1 MPKNQVRQRQDVV
14 TTTTT
19 TAWKGPMPPP
29 AVLEQYN
36 SIVPNAAERILTMA
50 EEEARIR
57 RDQLQKDHDSENR
70 VKESDVNQYH
80 SDVKRGQYLAA
91 LVMLGIV
98 VTVIVC
104 VVFKQ
109 ENAAI
114 AVAGMGAVGIVS
126 SFIGRKK

>member
-1 MPKNQVRQRQDVV
+1 MSKNSLQQRQDVIASA
-14 TTTTT
+14 
-19 TAWKGPMPPP
+19 TAWKGPIPPP
-29 AVLEQYN
+29 AILTQYD
-36 SIVPNAAERILTMA
+36 SIVPGAAERILIMA

-57 RDQLQKDHDSENR
+57 RDQVQKDHDSENR

-91 LVMLGIV
+91 LVMFGIV
-98 VTVIVC
+98 ATVIVC
-104 VVFKQ
+104 AAFGK
-109 ENAAI
+109 EKAAI

>member
-1 MPKNQVRQRQDVV
+1 MPKNQVQPRPAVMAGA
-14 TTTTT
+14 
-19 TAWKGPMPPP
+19 TAWKGPIPPP
-29 AVLEQYN
+29 AVLEHYN

-57 RDQLQKDHDSENR
+57 RDQVQKDHDSENR

-98 VTVIVC
+98 AAVIVC
-104 VVFKQ
+104 AVSGK
-109 ENAAI
+109 EKAAMT
-114 AVAGMGAVGIVS
+114 VAGMGAVGIVS
-126 SFIGRKK
+126 SFIGRRK

>member
-1 MPKNQVRQRQDVV
+1 MSKNQLQQRQAVM
-14 TTTTT
+14 TTTA
-19 TAWKGPMPPP
+19 AWKGPIPPP
-29 AVLEQYN
+29 VVLDQYN

-57 RDQLQKDHDSENR
+57 RDQVQKDHDSENR

-91 LVMLGIV
+91 LVMFGIV
-98 VTVIVC
+98 MAVIVC

-109 ENAAI
+109 EKAAM

-126 SFIGRKK
+126 SFVGRKK

>member
-1 MPKNQVRQRQDVV
+1 MSKNQVQRPAAVV
-14 TTTTT
+14 ATA
-19 TAWKGPMPPP
+19 TAWQGPIPSP
-29 AVLEQYN
+29 AVLEHYN

-57 RDQLQKDHDSENR
+57 RDQVQKDHDSENR

-98 VTVIVC
+98 AAVVVC
-104 VVFKQ
+104 AAFKQ
-109 ENAAI
+109 EKAAI

-126 SFIGRKK
+126 SFVGRKK

>member
-1 MPKNQVRQRQDVV
+1 MSRNSVQQRPAVLAAA
-14 TTTTT
+14 
-19 TAWKGPMPPP
+19 TAWKGPIPPP
-29 AVLEQYN
+29 AVLDQYN
-36 SIVPNAAERILTMA
+36 AIVPNAAERILIMA

-57 RDQLQKDHDSENR
+57 RDQIQKDHDSENR

-98 VTVIVC
+98 AAVVVC
-104 VVFKQ
+104 VVFGK
-109 ENAAI
+109 ENAAM

>member
-1 MPKNQVRQRQDVV
+1 MSKNSAQQHPTVL
-14 TTTTT
+14 TTT
-19 TAWKGPMPPP
+19 TAWKGPIPPP
-29 AVLEQYN
+29 AVLGQYN
-36 SIVPNAAERILTMA
+36 VIVPNAAERILSMA

-57 RDQLQKDHDSENR
+57 RDQIQKDHDSENR

-98 VTVIVC
+98 AAVVVC
-104 VVFKQ
+104 VIFDK
-109 ENAAI
+109 EKAAM

>member
-1 MPKNQVRQRQDVV
+1 MSKNSAQQRQPVIA
-14 TTTTT
+14 TAA
-19 TAWKGPMPPP
+19 AWKGPIPPP
-29 AVLEQYN
+29 TILDQYN
-36 SIVPNAAERILTMA
+36 SIVPDAAERILIMA

-57 RDQLQKDHDSENR
+57 RDQIQKDHDSENR
-70 VKESDVNQYH
+70 AKESDINQYH

-98 VTVIVC
+98 AAVVVC
-104 VVFKQ
+104 VVFDK
-109 ENAAI
+109 EKAAM

>member
-1 MPKNQVRQRQDVV
+1 MSKNQVQRQTAVV
-14 TTTTT
+14 ATT
-19 TAWKGPMPPP
+19 TAWKGPIPPP

-57 RDQLQKDHDSENR
+57 RDQVQKDHDSENR

-98 VTVIVC
+98 ATVVVC

-109 ENAAI
+109 EKAAM

-126 SFIGRKK
+126 SFVGRKK

>member
-1 MPKNQVRQRQDVV
+1 
-14 TTTTT
+14 
-19 TAWKGPMPPP
+19 
-29 AVLEQYN
+29 
-36 SIVPNAAERILTMA
+36 MA

-57 RDQLQKDHDSENR
+57 RDQVQKDHDSENR

-91 LVMLGIV
+91 LVMFGIV
-98 VTVIVC
+98 ATVIVC
-104 VVFKQ
+104 AAFGK
-109 ENAAI
+109 EKAAI

>member
-1 MPKNQVRQRQDVV
+1 MSKNSAQQRQTVLA
-14 TTTTT
+14 TA
-19 TAWKGPMPPP
+19 TAWKGPIPPP
-29 AVLEQYN
+29 AVLDQYN
-36 SIVPNAAERILTMA
+36 LIVPDAAERILIMA

-57 RDQLQKDHDSENR
+57 RDQVQKDHDSENR
-70 VKESDVNQYH
+70 VRESDVNQYH

-98 VTVIVC
+98 AAVVVC
-104 VVFKQ
+104 VVFGK
-109 ENAAI
+109 EKAAM

>member
-1 MPKNQVRQRQDVV
+1 MSKNQVQRQTAVV
-14 TTTTT
+14 ATT
-19 TAWKGPMPPP
+19 TAWKGPIPPP
-29 AVLEQYN
+29 AVLEHYN

-57 RDQLQKDHDSENR
+57 REQVQKDHDSENR

-80 SDVKRGQYLAA
+80 SDVRRGQYLAA

-98 VTVIVC
+98 ATIIVC
-104 VVFKQ
+104 VIFGQ
-109 ENAAI
+109 QNAAI

-126 SFIGRKK
+126 SFVGRKK